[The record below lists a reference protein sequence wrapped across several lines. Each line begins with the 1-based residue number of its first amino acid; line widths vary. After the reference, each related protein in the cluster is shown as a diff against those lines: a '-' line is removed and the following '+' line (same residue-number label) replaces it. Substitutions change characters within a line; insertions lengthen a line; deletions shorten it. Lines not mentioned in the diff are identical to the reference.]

1 MKPEVSI
8 IVPVYKAEK
17 FIKRCVDSI
26 LNQEYT
32 NFELLLV
39 DDGSPDSS
47 GKICD
52 AYASSDSRVRV
63 LHQENSGVSGARNH
77 ALDKAQ
83 GTYIQF
89 LDSDDWITPDATKL
103 LVRSSQES
111 GCDMVIADFYRVVG
125 ERVSQKGDIDE
136 DGALSRE
143 EFAEHMMENPADFYY
158 GVIWNKLYRRD
169 IIEQFQL
176 RMDTRISWCEDF
188 MFNLEYIRHTE
199 HIYALKA
206 PVYYYVKTKGSL
218 VAQGASITNT
228 IKMKLMVFDYYN
240 NFYKNVFNE
249 EEYDKNRL
257 QVYRF
262 LLDAAGDG
270 AVAPSIL
277 PGTKRL
283 GDERSFVCREA
294 LESEGIVMDAYRN
307 HKLLERYLEPVA
319 LKNSLT
325 MNETWVLL
333 YLSHP
338 HKVSGKKELA
348 DFIGISRRTLS
359 VTLQKLTAKGFIKL
373 EELRS
378 PKQLIITLLPES
390 DDIISDLAVVQ
401 SDYDQTRFSGFTEDE
416 LVRYAQLSE
425 KIKENILRVL

>member
-1 MKPEVSI
+1 
-8 IVPVYKAEK
+8 
-17 FIKRCVDSI
+17 
-26 LNQEYT
+26 
-32 NFELLLV
+32 
-39 DDGSPDSS
+39 
-47 GKICD
+47 
-52 AYASSDSRVRV
+52 
-63 LHQENSGVSGARNH
+63 
-77 ALDKAQ
+77 
-83 GTYIQF
+83 
-89 LDSDDWITPDATKL
+89 
-103 LVRSSQES
+103 
-111 GCDMVIADFYRVVG
+111 
-125 ERVSQKGDIDE
+125 
-136 DGALSRE
+136 
-143 EFAEHMMENPADFYY
+143 MMENPADFYY